1 MLDYKLLERKQVIH
15 KGTDQYID
23 LLSKTFDESV
33 YSNAIPLIV
42 NKYYVDNAIAQVGGG
57 SVSVIDANG
66 VTADN
71 LAILQDFYANYL
83 DDKEASL
90 FVKDIE
96 NNKSCELYFA
106 ATDGSTYIDFEEC
119 LYKGKEDPGLIEDPK
134 KETIQKI
141 DKYNKQKRKNEDRSP
156 NEQTIGE
163 SNFVIDKS
171 LGLVFY

>member
-1 MLDYKLLERKQVIH
+1 MLNYKLLEH
-15 KGTDQYID
+15 KPLISNNDISYID
-23 LLSKTFDESV
+23 LLSKTFNEVMTFSPT
-33 YSNAIPLIV
+33 PLTV
-42 NKYYVDNAIAQVGGG
+42 NKYYVARPDLI
-57 SVSVIDANG
+57 S
-66 VTADN
+66 
-71 LAILQDFYANYL
+71 LALYG
-83 DDKEASL
+83 DDKYA
-90 FVKDIE
+90 DIICKINGISNPFE
-96 NNKSCELYFA
+96 INEDDIIIAPNIEYFN
-106 ATDGSTYIDFEEC
+106 EC